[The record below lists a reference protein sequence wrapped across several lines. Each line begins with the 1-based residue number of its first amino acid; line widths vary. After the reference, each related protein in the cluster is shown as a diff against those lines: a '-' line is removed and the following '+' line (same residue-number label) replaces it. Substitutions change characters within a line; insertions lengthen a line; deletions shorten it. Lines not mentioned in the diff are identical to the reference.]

1 MIIVYIA
8 TILFLRNMN
17 SFYNNII
24 IIILSTGESCTEGF
38 LSTVS
43 ECINGCYTGSTETFT
58 KVTPEM
64 WFTCS
69 GTVMHWRVAG
79 RFMGGSRN
87 AVFGI
92 WRERSNELGTY
103 DRVATIELGTCGS
116 GDRASP
122 VTGLRDVYECT
133 LPESSRVSV
142 QPGDIVG
149 IEIPGRSEL
158 GFGLLFDN
166 SNSATRPTQYEFS
179 GQVSTVTL
187 SQRRNTSPGDEPQI
201 SLTVEEVAPTNEAL
215 TTTLQAT
222 TEAPTTTISTQ
233 ILTTDTNVHF
243 STTPPDNLA
252 QTKTF
257 VPMKGPLPMSLI
269 VGAIAGGFAL
279 LVLFLAITLVL
290 VYVTRKRKISD
301 SELSGR
307 EKRSE
312 RKKKVASE
320 SDKSMEYNGAYVNYK
335 IPTKENI
342 AYGEVEKIDELEN
355 NYESIGTLANHQ
367 FSETTEPNIYY
378 SVIS

>member
-1 MIIVYIA
+1 
-8 TILFLRNMN
+8 MN

-69 GTVMHWRVAG
+69 GKVVHWRAAG

-92 WRERSNELGTY
+92 WRERSRKSGTY

-116 GDRASP
+116 GDQASP

-133 LPESSRVSV
+133 LPESLRVSV

-149 IEIPGRSEL
+149 IEIPGRNEL

-166 SNSATRPTQYEFS
+166 SNSATGPTQYEFS

-215 TTTLQAT
+215 TTTLPT
-222 TEAPTTTISTQ
+222 TESPTTTISTQ
-233 ILTTDTNVHF
+233 ISTSDANVHS
-243 STTPPDNLA
+243 STTPPDNPA
-252 QTKTF
+252 QTTTF
-257 VPMKGPLPMSLI
+257 VPTKSPLLMSLI

-290 VYVTRKRKISD
+290 VYITRKCKISD
-301 SELSGR
+301 SELSSR

-355 NYESIGTLANHQ
+355 DYESISTLANHQ
-367 FSETTEPNIYY
+367 FSRTTEPNIYY